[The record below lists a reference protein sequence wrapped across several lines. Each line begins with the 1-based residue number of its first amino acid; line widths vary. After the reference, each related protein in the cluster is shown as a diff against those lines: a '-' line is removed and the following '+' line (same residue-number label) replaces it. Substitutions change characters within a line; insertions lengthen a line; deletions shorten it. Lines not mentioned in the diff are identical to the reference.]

1 VASIV
6 PYGEKKWRVY
16 LLNKGKRET
25 KLCGSQKEARAW
37 AAKREK
43 ELATSSSVKFGEVA
57 EAWLKL
63 KIPSFDSEVNQRTVD
78 QSVRDYILPPLA
90 HKRLDEIT
98 RADLVVVVE
107 SVAKRGTIETA
118 HRVGQ
123 RIRQIFDFAVD
134 SGQWKDPHVATSSL
148 SRVLP
153 KRRRRKMAAVR
164 IAELPA
170 LLRAIDQYPEPI
182 TRIGLL
188 LLAHTFTRTNELI
201 RARWEE
207 IRDPATWVIDEKRMK
222 GKDEE
227 RKLHVVPLSRQ
238 VQALLAQARHFGT
251 EVTGGVGSNYFLAS
265 TVNALCG
272 ISSNTL
278 LFALYRLGY
287 RGRMTGHGFRAIAS
301 SVLNESGLWNPDAIE
316 RQLHHDETN
325 DVRASYN
332 RAEYLEERRRM
343 MQWYSDYLESRAAS
357 TAS

>member
-6 PYGEKKWRVY
+6 QYGEGWRAHIHVS
-16 LLNKGKRET
+16 GKRESKKFRT
-25 KLCGSQKEARAW
+25 KREAAAW
-37 AAKREK
+37 ALRREK
-43 ELATSSSVKFGEVA
+43 ELGTSSVVTFGEVA
-57 EAWLKL
+57 ERWLEL
-63 KIPSFDSEVNQRTVD
+63 KIPSFESEINQRTVE
-78 QSVRDYILPPLA
+78 QSVRDYILPALA
-90 HKRLDEIT
+90 HKRLDEIART
-98 RADLVVVVE
+98 DLVAVVDA
-107 SVAKRGTIETA
+107 VAKQGIIETA

-123 RIRQIFDFAVD
+123 RIRQIFDHAVD
-134 SGQWKDPHVATSSL
+134 CGQWKDPHVATSTL

-153 KRRRRKMAAVR
+153 SRRKRKMAAVR
-164 IAELPA
+164 IAEVPE

-182 TRIGLL
+182 TRTGLL

-207 IRDPATWVIDEKRMK
+207 IRDPDTWVIEEHRMK
-222 GKDEE
+222 GKGEE
-227 RKLHVVPLSRQ
+227 RKLHVVPLTRQ
-238 VQALLAQARHFGT
+238 TKALLAKARELGN
-251 EVTGGVGSNYFLAS
+251 EISAGEGSNYFLAS
-265 TVNALCG
+265 PVNSLCG

>member
-1 VASIV
+1 MASIV
-6 PYGEKKWRVY
+6 PYGEKWRVY

-25 KLCGSQKEARAW
+25 KLLRTKREAHAW
-37 AAKREK
+37 AAARQA
-43 ELATSSSVKFGEVA
+43 ELATASSVTFGEVA
-57 EAWLKL
+57 ERWLAL
-63 KIPSFDSEVNQRTVD
+63 KIPSFDSEINQRTVE

-90 HKRLDEIT
+90 HKRLDEIART
-98 RADLVVVVE
+98 DLVAVVDA
-107 SVAKRGTIETA
+107 VAKQGIIETA

-123 RIRQIFDFAVD
+123 RIRQIFDYAVD
-134 SGQWKDPHVATSSL
+134 CGQWKDPHVATSTL

-153 KRRRRKMAAVR
+153 RRRKRKMAAVR
-164 IAELPA
+164 LAEVPELM
-170 LLRAIDQYPEPI
+170 RAIQGYPEPI
-182 TRIGLL
+182 TRTGLL

-207 IRDPATWVIDEKRMK
+207 IRDPDTWVIEEHRMK
-222 GKDEE
+222 GKGEE
-227 RKLHVVPLSRQ
+227 RKLHVVPLTRQ
-238 VQALLAQARHFGT
+238 TKALLARARELGN
-251 EVTGGVGSNYFLAS
+251 EVTVGEGSSYFLAS
-265 TVNALCG
+265 PVNALCG

-316 RQLHHDETN
+316 RQLHHDETD

-343 MQWYSDYLESRAAS
+343 MQWYSDYIESRAAS

>member
-1 VASIV
+1 MASIV
-6 PYGEKKWRVY
+6 PYRGKWRAYV
-16 LLNKGKRET
+16 LNKGKRESKLKPT
-25 KLCGSQKEARAW
+25 KREAHAW
-37 AAKREK
+37 AEKREK
-43 ELATSSSVKFGEVA
+43 EIRAGTGVNFGEVA
-57 EAWLKL
+57 ERWLRLKL
-63 KIPSFDSEVNQRTVD
+63 PTLDSVVNQRTVE
-78 QSVRDYILPPLA
+78 QSVRDYILPALA
-90 HKRLDEIT
+90 PRRLEEIT
-98 RADLVVVVE
+98 RADLVELVE
-107 SVAKRGTIETA
+107 LVAQKGIVETA

-123 RIRQIFDFAVD
+123 RLRQIFDYAVD

-164 IAELPA
+164 IAEVPA
-170 LLRAIDQYPEPI
+170 LMQAIDSYPEPI
-182 TRIGLL
+182 TRTGLL

-207 IRDPATWVIDEKRMK
+207 MRDPQTWVIEAHRMK
-222 GKDEE
+222 GKEEE

-238 VQALLAQARHFGT
+238 TQALLIQARQFGK
-251 EVTGGVGSNYFLAS
+251 EVTGGIGSNYFLAS

-287 RGRMTGHGFRAIAS
+287 RGKMTGHGFRAIAS

-316 RQLHHDETN
+316 RQLHHDETD

-332 RAEYLEERRRM
+332 RAEYLDERRRM
-343 MQWYSDYLESRAAS
+343 MQWYSDYLESRAVS

>member
-1 VASIV
+1 MASIV
-6 PYGEKKWRVY
+6 PYGKGWRVY
-16 LLNKGKRET
+16 LLNNGKRET
-25 KLCGSQKEARAW
+25 KLLPTKRAAHAW
-37 AAKREK
+37 AVDRQKQIG
-43 ELATSSSVKFGEVA
+43 SSSAPTFGKVA
-57 EAWLKL
+57 QEWLDLKL
-63 KIPSFDSEVNQRTVD
+63 PTLDSEVNQRTVE
-78 QSVRDYILPPLA
+78 QSVRDYILPALQ

-98 RADLVVVVE
+98 RTDLVELVD
-107 SVAKRGTIETA
+107 SVAKKGIVETA

-123 RIRQIFDFAVD
+123 RIRQIFDYAVD
-134 SGQWKDPHVATSSL
+134 SGQWKDPHVATSTL

-153 KRRRRKMAAVR
+153 KRRKRKMAAVR
-164 IAELPA
+164 ISELPE

-207 IRDPATWVIDEKRMK
+207 LRDPKTWVIEAHRMK

-238 VQALLAQARHFGT
+238 SQELLVQARRFGV
-251 EVTGGVGSNYFLAS
+251 EATGGLGSNYFLAS
-265 TVNALCG
+265 SVNGLCG

-301 SVLNESGLWNPDAIE
+301 SVLNESGLWNIDAIE
-316 RQLHHDETN
+316 RQLHHDETD

-332 RAEYLEERRRM
+332 RAEYLDERRRM

>member
-1 VASIV
+1 MASIV
-6 PYGEKKWRVY
+6 AQGEKWRVY
-16 LLNKGKRET
+16 LFKKGKRET
-25 KLCGSQKEARAW
+25 KLCRTKKEAHAW
-37 AAKREK
+37 AVAREK
-43 ELATSSSVKFGEVA
+43 ELAGSSVVTFGEVA
-57 EAWLKL
+57 ERWLAL
-63 KIPSFDSEVNQRTVD
+63 KIPSLDSDINQRTVE
-78 QSVRDYILPPLA
+78 QSVRDYILPGLA
-90 HKRLDEIT
+90 HKRLDEIERT
-98 RADLVVVVE
+98 DLVAVVE
-107 SVAKRGTIETA
+107 GVAKQGIVETA

-123 RIRQIFDFAVD
+123 RIRQIFDYAVD
-134 SGQWKDPHVATSSL
+134 TGQWKDPHVATSTL

-153 KRRRRKMAAVR
+153 KRRKRKMAAVR
-164 IAELPA
+164 IAEVPE

-182 TRIGLL
+182 TRTGLL

-207 IRDPATWVIDEKRMK
+207 IRDPQTWVIDESRMK
-222 GKDEE
+222 GKDQE

-238 VQALLAQARHFGT
+238 TQALLAQARHFGT
-251 EVTGGVGSNYFLAS
+251 QVTGGIGSNYFLAS
-265 TVNALCG
+265 PVNALCG

-301 SVLNESGLWNPDAIE
+301 SVLNESGQWNPDAIE
-316 RQLHHDETN
+316 RQLHHDETD

-332 RAEYLEERRRM
+332 RAEYLDERRRM

>member
-1 VASIV
+1 MASIV
-6 PYGEKKWRVY
+6 AYGEKWRVY
-16 LLNKGKRET
+16 LFNKGKRET
-25 KLCGSQKEARAW
+25 KLLRTKKEAHAW
-37 AAKREK
+37 AVAREK
-43 ELATSSSVKFGEVA
+43 ELGTSSVVTFGKVA
-57 EAWLKL
+57 ERWLEL
-63 KIPSFDSEVNQRTVD
+63 KIPSFDSEINQRTVE
-78 QSVRDYILPPLA
+78 QSVRDYILPALA
-90 HKRLDEIT
+90 HKRLDEIART
-98 RADLVVVVE
+98 DVVAVVDA
-107 SVAKRGTIETA
+107 VAKQGIIETA

-123 RIRQIFDFAVD
+123 RIRQIFDYAVD
-134 SGQWKDPHVATSSL
+134 CGQWKDPHVATSTL

-153 KRRRRKMAAVR
+153 RRRRRKMAAVR
-164 IAELPA
+164 ITEVPE
-170 LLRAIDQYPEPI
+170 LLRAIGQYPEPI

-207 IRDPATWVIDEKRMK
+207 VRDPDTWVIEEHRMK
-222 GKDEE
+222 GKGDE

-238 VQALLAQARHFGT
+238 TKALLAQAREFGV
-251 EVTGGVGSNYFLAS
+251 EVTSGEGSNYFLAS
-265 TVNALCG
+265 PVNSLCG

-287 RGRMTGHGFRAIAS
+287 RGKMTGHGFRAIAS
-301 SVLNESGLWNPDAIE
+301 SVLNESGRWNPDAIE
-316 RQLHHDETN
+316 RQLHHDETD